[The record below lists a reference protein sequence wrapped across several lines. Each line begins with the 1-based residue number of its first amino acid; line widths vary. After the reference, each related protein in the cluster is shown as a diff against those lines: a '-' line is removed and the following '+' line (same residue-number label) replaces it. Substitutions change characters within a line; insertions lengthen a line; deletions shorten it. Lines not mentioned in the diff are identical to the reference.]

1 MLNFFEILQFYGLFL
16 PPFSGLDVH
25 GYASRPEERR
35 FLLKS
40 AYPLKGAVSNLHLR
54 QPLFCAMH
62 SEMLSKT
69 YIIWGLFVFYYN
81 LLRKVEN

>member
-54 QPLFCAMH
+54 QPLLNYANFA
-62 SEMLSKT
+62 SSLSRIALIKPMEFT
-69 YIIWGLFVFYYN
+69 AVA
-81 LLRKVEN
+81 V